1 MKGTKGIRVGRLTI
15 DKLFT
20 LVSEYNLW
28 CYYVGFQIKFGKR
41 ILSPLRKENNPSVGF
56 FVSKTNSILLKDFGT
71 GEVLSLFGFLKQRYN
86 WSVPEALKHINSD
99 FNLGFNYPKCTLT
112 NSTPVIHKDIDL
124 RDGQTVKIHVKRGS
138 WSSAELKYWSDYH
151 ITKRALD
158 KFNVKPLQCYWV
170 TKANNIYQFCR
181 KPNELLFV
189 FSFGNAKYKI
199 YRPFGDKKLDKWY
212 SNVPGDILMGYD
224 ELPWIGDTLIITKGM
239 KELCIIDEL
248 GYNVVALQGESTI
261 ISPPLVN
268 ILLKRFETVYILLD
282 NDKAGQAGMIRNHDL
297 YGFKPIKLPDLYL
310 PQGKDLAEIS
320 KMTNLET
327 VKAIIDASITK
338 R

>member
-71 GEVLSLFGFLKQRYN
+71 GEVLSLFGFLKQKYN

-99 FNLGFNYPKCTLT
+99 FNLGFNYPKCNLT

-158 KFNVKPLQCYWV
+158 KFNVKH
-170 TKANNIYQFCR
+170 
-181 KPNELLFV
+181 
-189 FSFGNAKYKI
+189 
-199 YRPFGDKKLDKWY
+199 
-212 SNVPGDILMGYD
+212 
-224 ELPWIGDTLIITKGM
+224 
-239 KELCIIDEL
+239 
-248 GYNVVALQGESTI
+248 YNVIGLQKLITFISFVESPMSYYLYFHLVMLNI
-261 ISPPLVN
+261 KYIAHLVIKNLISGTQMF
-268 ILLKRFETVYILLD
+268 R
-282 NDKAGQAGMIRNHDL
+282 
-297 YGFKPIKLPDLYL
+297 
-310 PQGKDLAEIS
+310 
-320 KMTNLET
+320 
-327 VKAIIDASITK
+327 
-338 R
+338 